1 MPFKKGEFKGVRR
14 GGRTVGTPN
23 KNTAALKDMIL
34 TALSDA
40 GGVAYL
46 AQQAV
51 ENPGPFLALVG
62 KVLPLQVKQES
73 VTTVETVVKLANLSD
88 AELASMRSM
97 LGKAGVQ
104 ERADDRVLQ

>member
-1 MPFKKGEFKGVRR
+1 MAAGRKT
-14 GGRTVGTPN
+14 GGGSRLGKPN

-34 TALSDA
+34 TALSEA

-51 ENPGPFLALVG
+51 ENPGPFMALVG

-73 VTTVETVVKLANLSD
+73 MTTVEAVISLGNLSD
-88 AELASMRSM
+88 AELRQMQAM
-97 LGKAGVQ
+97 LGKAGLAERPAIEGVSRVVQ
-104 ERADDRVLQ
+104 